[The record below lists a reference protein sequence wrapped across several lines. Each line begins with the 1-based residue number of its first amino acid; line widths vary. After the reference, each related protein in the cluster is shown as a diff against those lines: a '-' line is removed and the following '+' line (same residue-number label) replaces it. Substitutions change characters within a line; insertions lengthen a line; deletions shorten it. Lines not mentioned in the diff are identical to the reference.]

1 MHIAVGNLRASVQ
14 VLLLIP
20 KLNSHPPQ
28 VVCLLVIVG
37 LNHSR
42 AATTILHGNGQDSS
56 AISHQSFTRLSS
68 AEPLI
73 LQHHEKHQQLVAPA
87 PRIVNSQHR
96 AFGEHQQQQVE
107 RFPQEEVQQ
116 LAPISRQTP
125 AHLTYAAH
133 PVVHQML
140 PRIKPVRNIS
150 FASLIPGPRS
160 LATHRNLS
168 PV

>member
-1 MHIAVGNLRASVQ
+1 HY
-14 VLLLIP
+14 
-20 KLNSHPPQ
+20 PQ
-28 VVCLLVIVG
+28 VVCFLITLG
-37 LNHSR
+37 LDHSR
-42 AATTILHGNGQDSS
+42 AATTILHGNGPDSS

-68 AEPLI
+68 AQPEQQ
-73 LQHHEKHQQLVAPA
+73 QHHQLVVPA
-87 PRIVNSQHR
+87 PRIVNSHHR
-96 AFGEHQQQQVE
+96 AIGEQQQVE
-107 RFPQEEVQQ
+107 RFSQGEEELQ

-125 AHLTYAAH
+125 AHLTYSAR

-160 LATHRNLS
+160 LATHQNLS

>member
-1 MHIAVGNLRASVQ
+1 LY
-14 VLLLIP
+14 
-20 KLNSHPPQ
+20 PQ
-28 VVCLLVIVG
+28 VVCLLITLG
-37 LNHSR
+37 LDRSR
-42 AATTILHGNGQDSS
+42 AATTILHGNGPDSS

-68 AEPLI
+68 AQPLI
-73 LQHHEKHQQLVAPA
+73 LQRHEEQQHHLLVPA

-96 AFGEHQQQQVE
+96 AIGERQQVE
-107 RFPQEEVQQ
+107 RFSQEDEEQQQ
-116 LAPISRQTP
+116 LAPISHHQTP
-125 AHLTYAAH
+125 AHLTYSAR

-160 LATHRNLS
+160 LATQRNLS

>member
-1 MHIAVGNLRASVQ
+1 MHITVVFLVFTWAFGH
-14 VLLLIP
+14 
-20 KLNSHPPQ
+20 SH
-28 VVCLLVIVG
+28 
-37 LNHSR
+37 
-42 AATTILHGNGQDSS
+42 AATTILHANGQLAS

-73 LQHHEKHQQLVAPA
+73 LQPQKQTHQLVVPSA
-87 PRIVNSQHR
+87 RIINQHR
-96 AFGEHQQQQVE
+96 AEEQQVK
-107 RFPQEEVQQ
+107 RFFQEEQVEQIP
-116 LAPISRQTP
+116 LISSQTP

-150 FASLIPGPRS
+150 YDSLVPGPRS
-160 LATHRNLS
+160 LATNHNLS

>member
-1 MHIAVGNLRASVQ
+1 
-14 VLLLIP
+14 
-20 KLNSHPPQ
+20 LNPQ
-28 VVCLLVIVG
+28 VVCLLIALG
-37 LNHSR
+37 LDRSR
-42 AATTILHGNGQDSS
+42 AATTILHGNGADSS

-68 AEPLI
+68 AQPLI
-73 LQHHEKHQQLVAPA
+73 MQHHEQQHHLVVPA

-96 AFGEHQQQQVE
+96 AFGEQQQVE
-107 RFPQEEVQQ
+107 RFSQDEELHQQ
-116 LAPISRQTP
+116 LAPISHQQTP
-125 AHLTYAAH
+125 AHLTYSAR

>member
-1 MHIAVGNLRASVQ
+1 MHIAV
-14 VLLLIP
+14 
-20 KLNSHPPQ
+20 
-28 VVCLLVIVG
+28 VCLLITLG
-37 LNHSR
+37 LDHSR
-42 AATTILHGNGQDSS
+42 AATTILHGNGPDSS

-68 AEPLI
+68 AQPLI
-73 LQHHEKHQQLVAPA
+73 LQHQEQQQHHQLVVPA
-87 PRIVNSQHR
+87 PRIVNSHHR
-96 AFGEHQQQQVE
+96 AIGEQQQVE
-107 RFPQEEVQQ
+107 RFSQGDEELQ

-125 AHLTYAAH
+125 AHLTYSAR

-160 LATHRNLS
+160 LATHQNLS